1 LNGIRRRVTIKTINV
16 NLLGWRIYTT
26 MDKWIELLFNGGG
39 IATGVIAG
47 IVSALV
53 QFLISHLDHTFI
65 TKTKKAEQTHE
76 FIEWQRD
83 EIGKLIME
91 VSAIRV
97 PAITETNEDII
108 ENAYHL
114 IIADFERAKPLLYKI
129 NDPVTIKGFF
139 NALNGR
145 YNQMQN
151 IKLGYEKELK
161 LEDSKR
167 VLIGEIKECKQR
179 LLKVLQD
186 KEKEIMSKMI

>member
-1 LNGIRRRVTIKTINV
+1 
-16 NLLGWRIYTT
+16 
-26 MDKWIELLFNGGG
+26 MDNWIELLFNGGG

-47 IVSALV
+47 IVAALV
-53 QFLISHLDHTFI
+53 QFLISHLDHIFI
-65 TKTKKAEQTHE
+65 TKTKKAEQTHA

-83 EIGKLIME
+83 EIGKLIRE

-114 IIADFERAKPLLYKI
+114 IIADFERAKPLLYKK
-129 NDPVTIKGFF
+129 NDPVTIKNFF
-139 NALNGR
+139 NTLNGR
-145 YNQMQN
+145 YNQMHD
-151 IKLGYEKELK
+151 IKLGHEKELK

-179 LLKVLQD
+179 LLNVLQD

>member
-1 LNGIRRRVTIKTINV
+1 
-16 NLLGWRIYTT
+16 
-26 MDKWIELLFNGGG
+26 MDNWIELLFDGGG
-39 IATGVIAG
+39 IATGLIAG
-47 IVSALV
+47 IVAALV
-53 QFLISHLDHTFI
+53 QFLISYLDHTFI

-76 FIEWQRD
+76 FVEWQRD
-83 EIGKLIME
+83 EIGKLISE

-97 PAITETNEDII
+97 PAIKETNEDVI

-114 IIADFERAKPLLYKI
+114 IIADFERTKPLLYKK

-139 NALNGR
+139 NTLNGR
-145 YNQMQN
+145 YNQMQD

-179 LLKVLQD
+179 LLNVLQD